1 LNNVAV
7 VGAGIIGMTNAV
19 CLLKKGFSVTV
30 FTKDEP
36 LNTNSD
42 AAVANWF
49 TADDSKPLLQRYCLE
64 SITKFSELMDTE
76 GSRSG
81 VQRIPLILYFKSK
94 EEFEK
99 SVWAREPLKKSVNL
113 TDAPTERAKVPGF
126 PFAVLIH
133 NFLIHPAIYRP
144 YMLKKFTDLGGKLKT
159 QIVNSLGELTNDYD
173 IVINSAGW
181 EAEFLTKD
189 TDVHPIRGQTE
200 TMEIPKNAG
209 SYSLNVEGIDAY
221 VIFRP
226 LTKDC
231 IIGTTYQV
239 GDSGSE
245 VRETDRQA
253 IIEKIS
259 KFFPYVNGVKTTSKA
274 GVRCGRSEV
283 RLETEKVNTTNGEE
297 KIIIHCYGHGGSG
310 YSASWGSANAVLDR
324 CIAFTQNMKPNFRL
338 GI

>member
-1 LNNVAV
+1 M
-7 VGAGIIGMTNAV
+7 GAGIIGMTNAV
-19 CLLKKGFSVTV
+19 CLLEQGFSVTV

-64 SITKFSELMDTE
+64 SIAKFSELMNIE
-76 GSRSG
+76 GPRSG
-81 VQRIPLILYFKSK
+81 VQKIPLILYFKSK
-94 EEFEK
+94 EDFEK
-99 SVWAREPLKKSVNL
+99 SVWARELLKKIVNL
-113 TDAPTERAKVPGF
+113 KDAPPEQAEVPGF
-126 PFAVLIH
+126 PFAVLIN

-144 YMLKKFTDLGGKLKT
+144 YMLKKFTDLGGKLEK
-159 QIVNSLGELTNDYD
+159 QAVNSLSKLTNDYN
-173 IVINSAGW
+173 IVINSSGW

-200 TMEIPKNAG
+200 TMEIPKNSG
-209 SYSLNVEGIDAY
+209 NYSLNVESIDAY
-221 VIFRP
+221 VVFRP

-231 IIGTTYQV
+231 IIGTTYEV
-239 GDSGSE
+239 GDSGRE
-245 VRETDRQA
+245 VRETDKRA

-259 KFFPYVNGVKTTSKA
+259 KFFPYVSGAKTTSKA

-283 RLETEKVNTTNGEE
+283 RIETEKVNNSNGEA
-297 KIIIHCYGHGGSG
+297 KLLIHCYGHGGSG
-310 YSASWGSANAVLDR
+310 YSASWGSANVVLEH
-324 CIAFTQNMKPNFRL
+324 CVEFTSNMKSNFRL